1 MVKIIQRLFFLLLLI
16 IVRRLCKKRTVW
28 QYNLIEENTMG
39 LIYDIQVPVP
49 TAFDVTKRVVKIKV
63 DDHESEFTLSN
74 VETVLTTQPIK
85 EGSVVTLSVKN
96 IDNAGNESEWSDPYT
111 FTATDTL
118 APPKSGP
125 VSAVLVGETPEEPT
139 VITADVVVSPI
150 APTPPPPEPEP
161 EPEVEPE

>member
-1 MVKIIQRLFFLLLLI
+1 
-16 IVRRLCKKRTVW
+16 
-28 QYNLIEENTMG
+28 MG

-85 EGSVVTLSVKN
+85 EGCVVTLSVKN

-125 VSAVLVGETPEEPT
+125 VSAVLVGETPEEPR

-150 APTPPPPEPEP
+150 TPTPPPPEPEP
-161 EPEVEPE
+161 EPKVTPEPTPE